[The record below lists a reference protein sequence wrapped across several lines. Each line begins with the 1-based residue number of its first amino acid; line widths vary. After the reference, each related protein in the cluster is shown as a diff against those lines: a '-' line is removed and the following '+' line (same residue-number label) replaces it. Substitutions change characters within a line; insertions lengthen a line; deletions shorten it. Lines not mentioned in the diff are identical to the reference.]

1 MPSPSQLRALVL
13 GGLAAVFGCTA
24 HERSADQPKAAV
36 GGGIVPPRSSVDVLP
51 LEGLTIEVPPTAL
64 IVVDGVTRIS
74 PAFRDE
80 LVSQSEARER
90 TVGNMAG
97 GHILVLA
104 DRDMPSSALGD
115 ILFAATRTGVT
126 SYSLLVNAEQQR
138 RSLPIYVPSTSFF
151 GQSLESE
158 RARRLD
164 IVFTIH
170 RDAIEARVAG
180 EGEHRFPGH
189 DFAAIAAFALQTKR
203 AHPKEEIVTMRVDGD
218 VTLQALV
225 SVIDAVRGDGCLL
238 HRAFMAVER
247 IPGGCLLVAPIVEVA
262 TRAP

>member
-1 MPSPSQLRALVL
+1 MPPA
-13 GGLAAVFGCTA
+13 
-24 HERSADQPKAAV
+24 
-36 GGGIVPPRSSVDVLP
+36 
-51 LEGLTIEVPPTAL
+51 AL

-80 LVSQSEARER
+80 IASQSEAREQAAR
-90 TVGNMAG
+90 GGTMAS

-104 DRDMPSSALGD
+104 GRDMPSSALGD
-115 ILFAATRTGVT
+115 VLVAGTRTGVT
-126 SYSLLVNAEQQR
+126 TYSLLVNDEPQR
-138 RSLPIYVPSTSFF
+138 RSLPIYVPSMSFY
-151 GQSLESE
+151 GQSPEVE

-164 IVFTIH
+164 IVFTVH

-203 AHPKEEIVTMRVDGD
+203 AHPKEAIATLRVDGD

-225 SVIDAVRGDGCLL
+225 SVLDAVRGEGCLL
-238 HRAFMAVER
+238 NDAFMGVGR
-247 IPGGCLLVAPIVEVA
+247 IPDVCIFFSPIVEVA